1 MQLTYRGVR
10 YDYTPNPAPEFG
22 AVLATGTYRGASVIF
37 RALATVPAQPRFL
50 LTWRGNRYL
59 SGPKVHPVQPT
70 AQAAATAATAA
81 IAEDTKADA
90 TSTPNPAVTTP
101 KMTIVER
108 ARSLFIR
115 RHQKI
120 RQREQSMLTR
130 LDEEVGLTAKD
141 AAHYESQIQGK
152 VPHNFA
158 GYDRSDAAMS

>member
-22 AVLATGTYRGASVIF
+22 AVLAAGTYRGAPVIF
-37 RALATVPAQPRFL
+37 RTLATMPAQPRFL

-59 SGPKVHPVQPT
+59 SGPKVQPAQPI
-70 AQAAATAATAA
+70 AQAASTATAAVEEDPQ
-81 IAEDTKADA
+81 AE
-90 TSTPNPAVTTP
+90 PNPAVTTP

-130 LDEEVGLTAKD
+130 LDEEVGLTAED
-141 AAHYESQIQGK
+141 AAQYESQIQGK